1 KSFQSVTATEVI
13 AINQKLYVNRA
24 DGFVGYGL
32 KRDEFVCDCSELDD
46 IIVIRKDGKALVSR
60 IAEKVFR
67 GKDIL
72 YVGAWKK
79 GDDRMAYNLIY
90 SDGKTGK
97 GFVKRFTM
105 PGVIRDKEY
114 DLTQGH
120 PNSKIH
126 YVSGNPNGEAE
137 IVEVKLSQSSTARK
151 KVFEFDFADLEVKG
165 RGARG
170 NILTK

>member
-1 KSFQSVTATEVI
+1 
-13 AINQKLYVNRA
+13 
-24 DGFVGYGL
+24 
-32 KRDEFVCDCSELDD
+32 
-46 IIVIRKDGKALVSR
+46 
-60 IAEKVFR
+60 
-67 GKDIL
+67 
-72 YVGAWKK
+72 
-79 GDDRMAYNLIY
+79 
-90 SDGKTGK
+90 
-97 GFVKRFTM
+97 M

-151 KVFEFDFADLEVKG
+151 KIFEFDFAELEIKG

-170 NILTK
+170 NTITKYPIRKVDLLKAGSSTLSKLDLWYDAGFRDV